1 MLKGLPRLNGFSEQR
16 KRDEQRRFMNKRR
29 KSNGCKMKLYK
40 EKKNEERN
48 SDIRKQANSNDGELA
63 KYPSINICYYHR
75 IKES

>member
-1 MLKGLPRLNGFSEQR
+1 
-16 KRDEQRRFMNKRR
+16 MNKRR
-29 KSNGCKMKLYK
+29 KSNGRKMKLYK